1 MTIIQSIILGIIQ
14 GITEFF
20 PISSSAHLIAIRYL
34 FNFGKAMS
42 SKEWMVVDIALHFGT
57 LLAIGIFFFKDFIL
71 MFKEGFKF
79 KGSNG
84 KLSFKNLS
92 HEGKILWYI
101 IIASIPGAI
110 AGILLDDYIE
120 GIVRE
125 NIIVIACTLTVMGIL
140 LYFIDK
146 KCKEKTDIKE
156 LTLKQAFLIG
166 VGQAF
171 AIVPGFSRSGTTMTV
186 ARATGLKKESA
197 AKFSFLLGAPAILG
211 AAILSLKD
219 LTASMIN
226 FPFILGIFVS
236 FLVGMLAIK
245 TLMEIVKK
253 RGFGVFAIYR
263 VVLAIILVITYVIRL
278 R

>member
-1 MTIIQSIILGIIQ
+1 MTIIQSILLGVIQ

-20 PISSSAHLIAIRYL
+20 PISSSAHLIAIRFL
-34 FNFGKAMS
+34 FNFGNTLTS
-42 SKEWMVVDIALHFGT
+42 REWMVIDIALHFGT

-79 KGSNG
+79 KGKDG
-84 KLSFKNLS
+84 KFSFKNLT

-101 IIASIPGAI
+101 IVASIPGAV
-110 AGILLDDYIE
+110 AGVLLDDYIE

-125 NIIVIACTLTVMGIL
+125 NIIVIACTLTIMGII

-146 KCKEKTDIKE
+146 KCKTKTEINE

-166 VGQAF
+166 IGQAF
-171 AIVPGFSRSGTTMTV
+171 AIIPGFSRSGTTMTV
-186 ARATGLKKESA
+186 ARATGLKRESA

-211 AAILSLKD
+211 AAVLALKD
-219 LTASMIN
+219 LTMDMIN
-226 FPFILGIFVS
+226 FPFLLGVFVS
-236 FLVGMLAIK
+236 FAVGMIAIK

-253 RGFGVFAIYR
+253 KGFGIFAIYR
-263 VVLAIILVITYVIRL
+263 IVLAVILVVTYIVRG
-278 R
+278 

>member
-1 MTIIQSIILGIIQ
+1 MTILQAIILGIVQ

-20 PISSSAHLIAIRYL
+20 PISSSAHLIAIRFL
-34 FNFGKAMS
+34 FNFGSSLS
-42 SKEWMVVDIALHFGT
+42 SKGWMIIDISLHFGT

-79 KGSNG
+79 KGSDG
-84 KLSFKNLS
+84 KLSFKNLT

-101 IIASIPGAI
+101 IVASIPGAI
-110 AGILLDDYIE
+110 AGLLLDDYIE

-125 NIIVIACTLTVMGIL
+125 NIIIIACTLTIMGII
-140 LYFIDK
+140 LYFVDK
-146 KCKEKTDIKE
+146 KCKSKTDIKE
-156 LTLKQAFLIG
+156 LTLKKAFLIG

-186 ARATGLKKESA
+186 ARATGLKREAA

-211 AAILSLKD
+211 AAVLALRD
-219 LTASMIN
+219 LTLDMIN
-226 FPFILGIFVS
+226 FPFILGVFVS
-236 FLVGMLAIK
+236 FVVGMIAIK

-253 RGFGVFAIYR
+253 KGFEVFAIYR
-263 VVLAIILVITYVIRL
+263 IVLAVILIVTYIVRL
-278 R
+278 